1 VTSALP
7 ALRTSPQRWLT
18 GFAVAFVI
26 GHHTGTGL
34 AWLGTV
40 GPTRWADWVDLALP
54 YVLLGLAA
62 TVLWRAEATRLPWLV
77 LGVGGVVYTQGHG
90 IHLAANSI
98 GNELGHSPVVT
109 LWDEVLGHYLW
120 YGGFALVV
128 AALVLALPEL
138 RVAPTGWVLAC
149 LVALTL
155 SSNAI
160 EGQTVVLSAAI
171 ALAFLLLARQPAV
184 RFVYA
189 LHVVALAGWVGYW
202 ALAEGRWAPEF
213 TELGWV

>member
-1 VTSALP
+1 VTSAPP
-7 ALRTSPQRWLT
+7 AAPTSSERWLV
-18 GFAVAFVI
+18 GFAAAFVL

-34 AWLGTV
+34 AWLGEV

-54 YVLLGLAA
+54 YVILGLASM
-62 TVLWRAEATRLPWLV
+62 VLWRAGAARLPWVV

-98 GNELGHSPVVT
+98 GNELGHPPVVT

-128 AALVLALPEL
+128 AALALALPEL
-138 RVAPTGWVLAC
+138 RVTRPGWLLAC

-155 SSNAI
+155 STNAV

-171 ALAFLLLARQPAV
+171 ALAFLLLSRQAVV
-184 RFVYA
+184 RFVYGF
-189 LHVVALAGWVGYW
+189 HVLLLAGWVGYW
-202 ALAEGRWAPEF
+202 AIAEGRWSPEF